1 MALDKLVDSSKLDA
15 ALNYEALQILAKT
28 GGSTPIAFDFENEK
42 GFGDI
47 IATISGGGE
56 GYVYGITQDSEGY
69 LVLDSTP
76 LPFGAGVSISSD
88 SAGGDIVSIS
98 IIDFSEDTIVASA
111 LMSGYTAHD
120 SSGQAIVGSYVEL
133 PIWSGG
139 SY

>member
-15 ALNYEALQILAKT
+15 TLNYEANRILAKT
-28 GGSTPIAFDFENEK
+28 GGSAPIAFDFANEK
-42 GFGDI
+42 GFGDVI
-47 IATISGGGE
+47 DTISGE
-56 GYVYGITQDSEGY
+56 GVLNITQDSEGY
-69 LVLDSTP
+69 LVLDSANNP
-76 LPFGAGVSISSD
+76 YGVGVSISSD
-88 SAGGDIVSIS
+88 SAGGDIVSIHA
-98 IIDFSEDTIVASA
+98 IDLSEDTVVASM